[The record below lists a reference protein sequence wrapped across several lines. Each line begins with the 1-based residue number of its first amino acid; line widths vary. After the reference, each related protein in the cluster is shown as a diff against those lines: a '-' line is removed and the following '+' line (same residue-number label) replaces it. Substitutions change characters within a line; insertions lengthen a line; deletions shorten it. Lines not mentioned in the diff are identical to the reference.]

1 MMSSSFSVSRKNS
14 GRRAD
19 TWDPETLSIEAA
31 SGGDNGGF
39 TSKLSSKMSQ
49 QFEAIKV
56 GFRRIKESEKLDK
69 IMVLSSK
76 GVEKVKDGAY
86 SGFQWIKDKCRNTA
100 HNSRVV
106 IVGFRR
112 IKESQ
117 KVDKIMVLS
126 SKGVEKVKDGACSG
140 FRWIKDNWTLY
151 DISDLFRC
159 PSLDGFVI

>member
-1 MMSSSFSVSRKNS
+1 MMSSSSFSVSRKNS

-19 TWDPETLSIEAA
+19 TWDPETLSNEQA
-31 SGGDNGGF
+31 SGDNGGF
-39 TSKLSSKMSQ
+39 SSKLSSKMSQ

-76 GVEKVKDGAY
+76 GVEKVKDGAC

-106 IVGFRR
+106 IV
-112 IKESQ
+112 
-117 KVDKIMVLS
+117 
-126 SKGVEKVKDGACSG
+126 
-140 FRWIKDNWTLY
+140 
-151 DISDLFRC
+151 
-159 PSLDGFVI
+159 

>member
-14 GRRAD
+14 GRRAAD
-19 TWDPETLSIEAA
+19 TWDPETLSSEAA
-31 SGGDNGGF
+31 SGDNNGGF

-76 GVEKVKDGAY
+76 GVEKVKDGAS

-106 IVGFRR
+106 IV
-112 IKESQ
+112 
-117 KVDKIMVLS
+117 
-126 SKGVEKVKDGACSG
+126 
-140 FRWIKDNWTLY
+140 
-151 DISDLFRC
+151 
-159 PSLDGFVI
+159 